1 MVMRKRIWHLLSQ
14 TVNAVVLGADPDETI
29 SARAHREGW
38 AHKIDAWLGKGHCER
53 VWQEQKEREQAR
65 QSRSVI

>member
-14 TVNAVVLGADPDETI
+14 TVNAARGGDPDETL

-53 VWQEQKEREQAR
+53 VWREHQDRIRAR
-65 QSRSVI
+65 PVAANK